1 MIPLYATYAFQDV
14 TAILKCPMGS
24 FTISGPET
32 AAAEEAI
39 TITWGEES
47 NTQTIGADG
56 SVMNS
61 MHSARAGT
69 VVFRLLKTSPMNE
82 KLQQIFHYEHQSSAL
97 WGNDTIT
104 IENPARGDK
113 YVLLGCAWVRIPTN
127 TYAKIGNT
135 LEYEMHVAIIDSRLG
150 SGAGLNYGGTGTAG
164 LINTGTDINAGR
176 DFGGAA

>member
-1 MIPLYATYAFQDV
+1 MVPLYATYAFQDV
-14 TAILKCPMGS
+14 TAILSGPAGT
-24 FTISGPET
+24 FVISGPET

-69 VVFRLLKTSPMNE
+69 VVFRLMKTSPNNARIQE
-82 KLQQIFHYEHQSSAL
+82 AFHYEHQSSAF
-97 WGNDTIT
+97 WGRNTIT

-113 YVLLGCAWVRIPTN
+113 YTLLGCAWVRIPTN
-127 TYAKIGNT
+127 SYAKVGNV

-150 SGAGLNYGGTGTAG
+150 SGAGLNYGGAAGTQG
-164 LINTGTDINAGR
+164 QLINQ
-176 DFGGAA
+176 

>member
-1 MIPLYATYAFQDV
+1 MPVPLYATYAFQDV
-14 TAILKCPMGS
+14 TATLNSPYGT

-69 VVFRLLKTSPMNE
+69 VVFRLLKTSPLNE
-82 KLQQIFHYEHQSSAL
+82 KLQQCFHYEHMSSAL
-97 WGNDTIT
+97 WGTDTIT
-104 IENPARGDK
+104 IKNPARGDE
-113 YVLLGCAWVRIPTN
+113 YTLLGCAWVRIPTN
-127 TYAKIGNT
+127 TYAKVGNT

-150 SGAGLNYGGTGTAG
+150 SGLNLNYGGTAGTQG
-164 LINTGTDINAGR
+164 QLLNATESGNVI
-176 DFGGAA
+176 